1 MQRFMSS
8 VRVMRAVVLI
18 APLLMVFA
26 AGKTGALST
35 GFTYQGQLLQTG
47 LPTDGTCDFQFGLF
61 AVDSGGTAS
70 GTQTASPVNVTNGLF
85 TVQLNNSGQLGANV
99 FNGSDRWLQIAVR
112 CPVGSGSYVTLS
124 PRQQLTAT
132 PYALY
137 APTAGSAGGLSCSG
151 CVTAGAL
158 GPGAVQPSNLAFTPG
173 TLMSIT
179 AGTGLSGGTITT
191 SGTIS
196 NSGVLSVGASA
207 PLASSGGQN
216 PSVSLTGTVPVANGG
231 TGASTAA
238 AARTSLGAAASGAN
252 ADITSLSGITDA
264 HGSTRVG
271 LQALS
276 VGGTGLNNTAVG
288 RNALAANTFSGS
300 NTAVGESALAANTG
314 EGGNT
319 AVGASA
325 LAANTANNNTAVGQ
339 NALGA
344 NNRGSFNTAMG
355 SNALGANPNGSSNIA
370 IGKDAGSSAT
380 SGSND
385 IYIGNTGTNESNTTR
400 IGTAQTRVFIA
411 GSNGAG
417 ITGGAPV
424 YVNAAGQIGTVTGGS
439 TRFTDNGDGTVTD
452 HTTGLMWE
460 KKTGTFGFSV
470 DCSTTTC
477 SSPQNVNNLYQ
488 WCQDGNHNGVCDH
501 FGLYSDNP
509 PDGGAFGDFLART
522 NGVLCDTC
530 TGGLGGHTDW
540 RLPTIAELKTIVDLS
555 ATGCGTGSPCIN
567 AIFGPTVPGY
577 YWAATT
583 LAADP
588 RFAWLVPFGGLSP
601 SYDFKP
607 DGYYVRAVRGGL

>member
-1 MQRFMSS
+1 
-8 VRVMRAVVLI
+8 MRAVVRI
-18 APLLMVFA
+18 APLLIVFA
-26 AGKTGALST
+26 AENTYALST
-35 GFTYQGQLLQTG
+35 GFTYQGQLLQSG

-99 FNGSDRWLQIAVR
+99 FNGSDRWLEIAVR
-112 CPVGSGSYVTLS
+112 CPVGIGSYVTLS

-137 APTAGSAGGLSCSG
+137 APTAGSANGLSCTG
-151 CVTAGAL
+151 CVSSSSIAG
-158 GPGAVQPSNLAFTPG
+158 GTIQQSNLAFTPG
-173 TLMSIT
+173 TVTAIT

-231 TGASTAA
+231 TGASTGA

-252 ADITSLSGITDA
+252 ADITSLSAITDGDA
-264 HGSTRVG
+264 
-271 LQALS
+271 
-276 VGGTGLNNTAVG
+276 NTAVG
-288 RNALAANTFSGS
+288 DGAFASNSSGLVS
-300 NTAVGESALAANTG
+300 NNTAVGESALHFDIHGND
-314 EGGNT
+314 NT
-319 AVGASA
+319 ALGANA
-325 LAANTANNNTAVGQ
+325 LVHNDNNNNTAVGSSALQ
-339 NALGA
+339 ANTSGHDNTALGA
-344 NNRGSFNTAMG
+344 VALDAITTSSNSNTAVGG
-355 SNALGANPNGSSNIA
+355 SALGNLTSGSGNIA
-370 IGKDAGSSAT
+370 IGKDAGASAT
-380 SGSND
+380 TGSND

-424 YVNAAGQIGTVTGGS
+424 VVNAAGQIGTVTGGS

-452 HTTGLMWE
+452 HTTALMWE
-460 KKTGTFGFSV
+460 KKTGTVGAAV

-477 SSPQNVNNLYQ
+477 SSPQNVNNGYQ
-488 WCQDGNHNGVCDH
+488 WCQDGNHNLVCDH

-522 NGVLCDTC
+522 NGVLCSLNTC
-530 TGGLGGHTDW
+530 TGLGGHTDW

-555 ATGCGTGSPCIN
+555 ATGCGSGSPCIN
-567 AIFGPTVPGY
+567 PIFGPTVPNY
-577 YWAATT
+577 YWSATT
-583 LAADP
+583 YAGGSP
-588 RFAWLVPFGGLSP
+588 GTAWGVYFDHGFVLTNAKWFDL
-601 SYDFKP
+601 
-607 DGYYVRAVRGGL
+607 YVRAVRGGL